1 MLYPCAALLRWRG
14 IAFGPHH
21 PNLLRYALITPRHLL
36 WSLMTFLTLTGC
48 WQAAWAQSEPF
59 VIQDIRVE
67 GLQRISPGS
76 VFAAL
81 PVGVGD
87 AIDTYG
93 IRAAA
98 KSLFATGNFDDISI
112 ARDGGVMVVV
122 VTERPSISEITID
135 GNKAIETEALLDGL
149 KGAGLAVGQVFQRST
164 LEGMQLELQRQYVL
178 QGRYDASIDSEVI
191 AEPRNRVSI
200 AIDVNEGT
208 VATIQHINVVGNTI
222 FSDEDLIDLFEL
234 KTGGWFSFFTSDN
247 KYSKEKLTSDLET
260 LSSYYLDRGYL
271 QFNIDSTQVA
281 VSPNKEEVYITA
293 NVTEGNKFTVSEVGL
308 SGDLVLPEEDLNRF
322 LIVQPEQVYSQQLV
336 TATEDYLTRRLGNEG
351 YNFAKVTGMPEIDED
366 NSTVVMKFF
375 IDPGKR
381 TYVRRINFAG
391 NMTTM
396 DDVLRREMRQME
408 SAPAS
413 SAAIE
418 QSRIRLERLGFFKT
432 AQVETTEVPGSD
444 DLIDVDFSVEE
455 QSFGS
460 IGGSLGYAQDA
471 GLILGLNLQQNNFLG
486 TGRRVGISLNSSRY
500 QDVISLNYTN
510 PYFTEDGVSRG
521 FSTFYRK
528 TDLSKINVASY
539 TTDTVGASINF
550 GYPISETQRLGFSVG
565 VTDTKITSGSYAV
578 QEISTSPKLAP
589 EIEYWFYSTVQP
601 DGTYAAAE
609 VLQPIETIPLSAL
622 SPPDGEGF
630 LDLNG
635 NKYLNYSLT
644 GSWIQSTLNRGQLAT
659 RGVSQSLSLEVAVP
673 MSDLE
678 FYKLNYRGEIYFPL
692 FGEFTLHLR
701 GELGYGDGYGST
713 SELPFYE
720 HFFAGGF
727 GSVRGYETNT
737 LGPRSTPPAVYA
749 ANTAVTGIDENGR
762 PTEFGGPDGRGYGYS
777 VDPATGK
784 IPVQQFYNEPDPFG
798 GNVLI
803 EGSAEVL
810 FPMPFIK
817 DRSGLRSAFFFDVGN
832 VFNTKCRENQ
842 VNCFGIDAGELRYSV
857 GIGVTWLSGFGPL
870 TFSLAKPLNASPI
883 DEREVFQFTMGRGF

>member
-1 MLYPCAALLRWRG
+1 MTFSTGFVRCLQVVLLAAACAGPWPAAL
-14 IAFGPHH
+14 
-21 PNLLRYALITPRHLL
+21 
-36 WSLMTFLTLTGC
+36 
-48 WQAAWAQSEPF
+48 AQTEPF
-59 VIQDIRVE
+59 VVQDIRVE

-81 PVGVGD
+81 PVAVGD
-87 AIDTYG
+87 TVDTYA

-98 KSLFATGNFDDISI
+98 KSLFASGNFDDISI
-112 ARDGGVMVVV
+112 ARDGGVLVVV
-122 VTERPSISEITID
+122 VAERPSISEITID
-135 GNKAIETEALLDGL
+135 GNKAIETEALLEGL

-178 QGRYDASIDSEVI
+178 QGRYDATIDSEVI

-208 VATIQHINVVGNTI
+208 VAKIKHINVVGNAV
-222 FSDEDLIDLFEL
+222 FSDEDLLDLFEL
-234 KTGGWFSFFTSDN
+234 KTGGWFSFFTSDD
-247 KYSKEKLTSDLET
+247 KYSKEKLTSDLES

-271 QFNIDSTQVA
+271 QFNIDSTQIA

-293 NVTEGNKFTVSEVGL
+293 NVTEGAKFTISEVGL
-308 SGDLVLPEEDLNRF
+308 SGDLVLPEDDLNRF
-322 LIVQPEQVYSQQLV
+322 IIVQPEQVYSQQLV

-351 YNFAKVTGMPEIDED
+351 YNFAKVTGMPEIDEEA
-366 NSTVVMKFF
+366 NTVVMKFF

-381 TYVRRINFAG
+381 TYVRRIDFAG

-413 SAAIE
+413 AAAIE

-432 AQVETTEVPGSD
+432 AEAETKEVPGSD
-444 DLIDVDFSVEE
+444 DLIDVEYKVEE

-500 QDVISLNYTN
+500 QDVISFNYTN

-521 FSTFYRK
+521 FSVFYRK

-539 TTDTVGASINF
+539 TTDTWGGSMNF

-565 VTDTKITSGSYAV
+565 VTDTKITSGQYAV
-578 QEISTSPKLAP
+578 QEISASPKLAP
-589 EIEYWFYSTVQP
+589 EIEYWYYSTLQR
-601 DGTYAAAE
+601 DGTYSAAE
-609 VLQPIETIPLSAL
+609 VLQPIDTIPLSAL
-622 SPPDGEGF
+622 SPPENEGF

-635 NKYLNYSLT
+635 NQYLNWSLT

-659 RGVSQSLSLEVAVP
+659 RGASQSVSLEVAVP
-673 MSDLE
+673 LSDLE

-701 GELGYGDGYGST
+701 GELGYGDGYGAT

-737 LGPRSTPPAVYA
+737 LGPRSTPPSVYS

-777 VDPATGK
+777 IDPTTGK

-817 DRSGLRSAFFFDVGN
+817 DRSSLRSALFFDVGN
-832 VFNTKCRENQ
+832 VFNTNCRENQ

-883 DEREVFQFTMGRGF
+883 DEREVFQFTLGRGF

>member
-1 MLYPCAALLRWRG
+1 MLTSDNNRLLPCGGLKLVLLLAALVQP
-14 IAFGPHH
+14 IF
-21 PNLLRYALITPRHLL
+21 
-36 WSLMTFLTLTGC
+36 
-48 WQAAWAQSEPF
+48 AWAQIEPF

-87 AIDTYG
+87 TADVYAV
-93 IRAAA
+93 RSAS
-98 KSLFATGNFDDISI
+98 KNLFSTGNFDDISI
-112 ARDGGVMVVV
+112 ARDGGVLVVV
-122 VTERPSISEITID
+122 VAERPSISEITID

-178 QGRYDASIDSEVI
+178 QGRYDATIDSEVI

-208 VATIQHINVVGNTI
+208 VATIKHINVVGNGVFT
-222 FSDEDLIDLFEL
+222 DEDLIDLFEL
-234 KTGGWFSFFTSDN
+234 KTGGWLSFFTSDD

-281 VSPNKEEVYITA
+281 VSPSKEEVYITA
-293 NVTEGNKFTVSEVGL
+293 NVTEGEKFTISQVGL

-366 NSTVVMKFF
+366 TNTVAMKFF

-381 TYVRRINFAG
+381 TYVRRISFAG
-391 NMTTM
+391 NQTTM

-413 SAAIE
+413 SASIE
-418 QSRIRLERLGFFKT
+418 QSRIRLERLGFFKM
-432 AQVETTEVPGSD
+432 ASVETNEVPGSD
-444 DLIDVDFSVEE
+444 DLIDVDFVVEE

-486 TGRRVGISLNSSRY
+486 TGRRVGVSLNSSRY
-500 QDVISLNYTN
+500 QDVISFNYTN

-521 FSTFYRK
+521 FGVFYRK

-539 TTDTVGASINF
+539 TTDTWGGSVNF
-550 GYPISETQRLGFSVG
+550 GYPISETQRLGFSLG
-565 VTDTKITSGSYAV
+565 VTDTKITSGQYAV
-578 QEISTSPKLAP
+578 QEISSSPKLAP
-589 EIEYWFYSTVQP
+589 EIEYWYYSTLQAN
-601 DGTYAAAE
+601 GTYSAAE
-609 VLQPIETIPLSAL
+609 VLQPIDTIPLSAL
-622 SPPDGEGF
+622 SPPANEGF

-635 NKYLNYSLT
+635 DQYLNWALT

-659 RGVSQSLSLEVAVP
+659 RGASQSVSLEVAVP
-673 MSDLE
+673 PSDLE
-678 FYKLNYRGEIYFPL
+678 FYKLNYRGEMYLPL

-701 GELGYGDGYGST
+701 GELGYGEGFGAT

-737 LGPRSTPPAVYA
+737 LGPRSTPPIVYT

-762 PTEFGGPDGRGYGYS
+762 PTEYGGADGRGYGYAI
-777 VDPATGK
+777 DPRTGK
-784 IPVQQFYNEPDPFG
+784 VPLQQFYNEPDPFG

-803 EGSAEVL
+803 EGSAEIL

-817 DRSGLRSAFFFDVGN
+817 DRSSLRSALFFDVGN
-832 VFNTKCRENQ
+832 VFNTNCRENQ

-870 TFSLAKPLNASPI
+870 TFSLAKPLNASLI
-883 DEREVFQFTMGRGF
+883 DEREVFQFTLGRGF